1 MLIRFEQA
9 SSDGENFSLAIEKAY
24 LNEAPILDFG
34 TGASSRMTLR
44 NFKKRAQNWLD
55 AFILHWF

>member
-24 LNEAPILDFG
+24 LNDTPITDFSAG
-34 TGASSRMTLR
+34 T
-44 NFKKRAQNWLD
+44 
-55 AFILHWF
+55 